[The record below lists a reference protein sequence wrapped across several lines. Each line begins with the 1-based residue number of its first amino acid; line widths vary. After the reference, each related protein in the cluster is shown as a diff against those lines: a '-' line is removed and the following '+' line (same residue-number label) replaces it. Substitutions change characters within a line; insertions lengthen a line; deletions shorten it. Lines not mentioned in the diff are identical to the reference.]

1 MKSWSFVIFSA
12 LFVAYTI
19 IVAVFSTTNIST
31 YVGKD
36 DGLVLFLF
44 LYLIGNSIYYYLV
57 MRRLGF
63 LFLGLAMSIL
73 SFSAQIGAYRLV
85 SFLVKGD
92 AYSLYSNVLY
102 DYLASAIISVTV
114 CGALFYRR
122 MRSHH

>member
-31 YVGKD
+31 YVDKD